1 MLASAPVGAAVR
13 ATLLLPRVLAD
24 RRSRDDARVTL
35 APVLVRAVLAKPL
48 AAGRIAALAGS
59 LELRRAGAAKVCWVV
74 LWLVLS
80 CVPRDLGQH
89 LFRQHEL
96 PQQHIHWRSSKKREV
111 ERQVEVSLLR
121 ARYGKIILLN
131 SKTLAHRG
139 GSEGKDRDSTRG
151 SAMACSIGATYATIW
166 GRSTTERS
174 VTITHQ
180 RPGHHTSARSDK
192 RAR

>member
-1 MLASAPVGAAVR
+1 MLASGPVGAAVR
-13 ATLLLPRVLAD
+13 ATLLLPRVLSD
-24 RRSRDDARVTL
+24 RRSRGDARVTL
-35 APVLVRAVLAKPL
+35 APVLVHSVLAKPL

-80 CVPRDLGQH
+80 CVPRDLEH

-131 SKTLAHRG
+131 SKTLAHGG
-139 GSEGKDRDSTRG
+139 GSEGNDRDSTRG
-151 SAMACSIGATYATIW
+151 PAM
-166 GRSTTERS
+166 
-174 VTITHQ
+174 
-180 RPGHHTSARSDK
+180 
-192 RAR
+192 RAGVRD